1 MRNRTIGINVRV
13 NENEKKKLTRN
24 AKKSGLNL
32 SSYLRKVGQKQD
44 IYSIPDKHFYK
55 IYLEI
60 SNLKNDMSKLT
71 DCEIK
76 DRLEQIK
83 RHFLEIYNS
92 KKVGGLDGNN

>member
-32 SSYLRKVGQKQD
+32 SSYLRKVGLKQD
-44 IYSIPDKHFYK
+44 IYSIPDKDFYK

-60 SNLKNDMSKLT
+60 SNLKNEMSKLT
-71 DCEIK
+71 DDEINE
-76 DRLEQIK
+76 RLEQIK

-92 KKVGGLDGNN
+92 KKVGVFDGDN